1 MCACVRVRLHAVM
14 FVLFF
19 LWLRPN
25 TKVAV
30 WQSRVPGLQDE
41 CLLTAHILFDCYG
54 DAQWKNCDLIQF
66 NKKMRRESTQFRLPE
81 LRYCACLPPPLGPS
95 APSEKSLP
103 RKIAAPNPGSTGSI

>member
-1 MCACVRVRLHAVM
+1 MRLCQPDNRQGFAQRCLHLTQCPVVLCSFFLCFCVRVRLHAVM

-41 CLLTAHILFDCYG
+41 CLLTAHILFDRYG
-54 DAQWKNCDLIQF
+54 NA
-66 NKKMRRESTQFRLPE
+66 
-81 LRYCACLPPPLGPS
+81 
-95 APSEKSLP
+95 
-103 RKIAAPNPGSTGSI
+103 